1 MKVEKFEQIKFE
13 KEPSRLEK
21 AVWKALMEIPR
32 GETRN
37 YSQVAEM
44 AGFPKAVRA
53 VASAIGRNPMLVLI
67 PCHRVI
73 RKDGGLGG
81 FAMGLEKKRELLR
94 AEGVDF

>member
-1 MKVEKFEQIKFE
+1 MKFEEFKFE
-13 KEPSRLEK
+13 KEPSKLEK
-21 AVWKALMEIPR
+21 AVWKALLKIPR

-37 YSQVAEM
+37 YQQVAEM

-53 VASAIGRNPMLVLI
+53 VASAIGRNPFIGDI

-81 FAMGLEKKRELLR
+81 FALGLKKKKELLK
-94 AEGVDF
+94 AEGIIFS

>member
-1 MKVEKFEQIKFE
+1 MSIKNIKFP
-13 KEPSRLEK
+13 KEPSKLEK
-21 AVWKALMEIPR
+21 AVWESLTRIPK

-37 YSQVAEM
+37 YSEVAQM

-53 VASAIGRNPMLVLI
+53 VASAIGRNPFPVKI

-81 FAMGLEKKRELLR
+81 FALGLKKKKELLR
-94 AEGVDF
+94 AEGIIFS